1 MRTIRVILLAGAA
14 LSAHP
19 AFAADALKFGPAPS
33 WVIPQ
38 KIPDKST
45 KAANAPFAIML
56 TDEQVQLE
64 PGKMTSFGEIAIKLQ
79 SANGLSAGNIAFPW
93 NPAFDTVT
101 VNRLHIIRDGKVIDV
116 LGAGQTFTIAR
127 RETNLDAATL
137 DGTLTAA
144 LQPEGLQV
152 GDIVDIAM
160 TNEHSDPTLKTH
172 VEGDFAAWNA
182 LPVELGHVRISWPA
196 TMKPVV
202 RESENLPAAR
212 QFVENGRHVFELT
225 AQAIEPL
232 IPPKSAPL
240 RYRIGRLGELS
251 DFQSWAD
258 LADLFKPLFQSAAV
272 VPASGPLRNELETIR
287 KQAHS
292 PKERA
297 ELALQL
303 VENRVRY
310 VALAM
315 GTGGLVPASAETT
328 WARRFGDCKAKTALL
343 LALLHELGIQA
354 EPVLANVLLG
364 DSIAERLP
372 MSADF
377 DHVIVRAHIGGKDY
391 WLDGTRT
398 GDTDLD
404 SIQVPDFGW
413 GLPLVEHAQLVRM
426 VPAPLTV
433 PSLERHIAVDASGG
447 VYASAAIT
455 IDEIYR
461 GDEAVGLNPRYAALT
476 PEQRDQQMS
485 DEAKSYFDGFSVSG
499 SSVQFDA
506 AKRELHI
513 SIKGSAKLNWKDGW
527 FYVPTSSIGFDA
539 DFDRP
544 AGPLHDVPIAVSHP
558 RYTKDQAIIRL
569 PAGFAAQQKLDPAVN
584 ETLAGVE
591 YARSETVNGDVLM
604 VDSSERSVATEV
616 PYKEAVAAAPRL
628 KALNKDDVHLR
639 TIASYAVTDKDLT
652 ALGTSTPGSAEEYVE
667 RGNLYLNAKKYD
679 EAIAD
684 YTAALKLDAANVWAL
699 ANRGITHVWK
709 REFAD
714 AQKDLTAAEAR
725 DPTNSVALR
734 AEGLMAEF
742 KGECAKAVDF
752 YTRSLASEPGRSF
765 NIGHRAMCEAAL
777 SKYDSALADSTLALK
792 DDPSWWNLRLLRANI
807 FMRQGKHDLV
817 AAEADAMTKDNPNSA
832 SAWVGAAQAYA
843 AIGQQDRAMKAFDRA
858 LAIKPEAYIYINRS
872 AARRKSDTAGRAADL
887 NAALKLTPNDPT
899 ALQFKAQLLS
909 DKGDYKGA
917 VVLLDQIKV
926 GPSADEFSA
935 LYIAETR
942 AILLYKAGRTGE
954 AEKLLAGL
962 SSKAKSPL
970 ELNNLCYDQATAG
983 IRLQAALE
991 DCRAALKVSPDD
1003 GAYLDSLGM
1012 VLLKLGKLDEAL
1024 SAYNQAVAKG
1034 EGAASLMG
1042 RAFVYLKKGDK
1053 AHAEADADAAR
1064 KLSRDI
1070 DATFAEY
1077 GLKFDQAE
1085 TATSPKPA
1093 TTKR

>member
-1 MRTIRVILLAGAA
+1 MHYVRIVVLAGAS
-14 LSAHP
+14 LSAHA
-19 AFAADALKFGPAPS
+19 AFAADNLKFGPAPS
-33 WVIPQ
+33 WVVPQ

-45 KAANAPFAIML
+45 KAANAPYAVLL
-56 TDEQVQLE
+56 TDEQVHLE
-64 PGKMTSFGEIAIKLQ
+64 PGKTISFGEIAIKLQ
-79 SANGLSAGNIAFPW
+79 SPDGLSAGNIAFPW

-101 VNRLHIIRDGKVIDV
+101 VNKLHIIRDGKVIDV

-160 TNEHSDPTLKTH
+160 TNEHSDPTLKNH

-182 LPVELGHVRISWPA
+182 LPIELSHVRISWPA
-196 TMKPVV
+196 NMKPVV
-202 RESENLPAAR
+202 RESANLPAAR
-212 QFVENGRHVFELT
+212 QFLENGRHVFELT

-232 IPPKSAPL
+232 ITPKSAPM

-258 LADLFKPLFQSAAV
+258 LADLFRPLFESAAV
-272 VPASGPLRNELETIR
+272 VPASGSLRDELETIR

-303 VENRVRY
+303 VENRIRY

-354 EPVLANVLLG
+354 EPVLASVPLG
-364 DSIAERLP
+364 DSVGERLP
-372 MSADF
+372 MAEDF
-377 DHVIVRAHIGGKDY
+377 DHVLVRAHIAGKDY

-404 SIQVPDFGW
+404 SIQIPDFGW
-413 GLPLVEHAQLVRM
+413 GLPLVEHAQLVKM

-433 PSLERHIAVDASGG
+433 PSLERHVAIDASSG
-447 VYASAAIT
+447 VYAPAAIT

-461 GDEAVGLNPRYAALT
+461 GDEAVSLNPRYAALT
-476 PEQRDQQMS
+476 PDQRDQQMT
-485 DEAKSYFDGFSVSG
+485 DEAKSFFDGFSVSG

-506 AKRELHI
+506 SKRELHI

-527 FYVPTSSIGFDA
+527 FFVPTSSIGFDP

-544 AGPLHDVPIAVSHP
+544 AGPLHDAPIAVAHP
-558 RYTKDQAIIRL
+558 RYTKDEATIRL
-569 PAGFAAQQKLDPAVN
+569 TPGLAAQQKLDSAIQ

-591 YARSETVNGDVLM
+591 YARNETVKGDVLT
-604 VDSSERSVATEV
+604 VDSSERSIASEV
-616 PYKEAVAAAPRL
+616 LYGDAVAAAPRL
-628 KALNKDDVHLR
+628 KALDKDDIYLR
-639 TIASYAVTDKDLT
+639 TTASYEVTDKDLA
-652 ALGTSTPGSAEEYVE
+652 ALGASTPGSAEEYVQ

-684 YTAALKLDAANVWAL
+684 YTAALKLDATNEWAWG
-699 ANRGITHVWK
+699 NRGIAHVWK

-714 AQKDLTAAEAR
+714 AQEDLTAAEAR

-765 NIGHRAMCEAAL
+765 NIGHRATCEAVL
-777 SKYDSALADSTLALK
+777 LRYDSALADSALALK
-792 DDPSWWNLRLLRANI
+792 DDPGWWNLRLLRANI
-807 FMRQGKHDLV
+807 FMRQGNRDLV

-858 LAIKPEAYIYINRS
+858 LAIKPEAYIYVNRS
-872 AARRKSDTAGRAADL
+872 EVRRKSDVAGRAADL
-887 NAALKLTPNDPT
+887 DAALKLAPNEPT
-899 ALQFKAQLLS
+899 ALQGKAQLLS
-909 DKGDYKGA
+909 DSGNYKGA
-917 VVLLDQIKV
+917 LAMLDRVKFEPATDKLFVHYVQ
-926 GPSADEFSA
+926 EQ
-935 LYIAETR
+935 R
-942 AILLYKAGRTGE
+942 AILMYKAGRAAE
-954 AEKLLAGL
+954 AEKLFGEL
-962 SSKAKSPL
+962 SQKSFEPI

-983 IRLQAALE
+983 IRLEAALE

-1024 SAYNQAVAKG
+1024 AAYNQAVAKG

-1042 RAFVYLKKGDK
+1042 RAFVYLKKGDRT
-1053 AHAEADADAAR
+1053 HAEADAEAAR
-1064 KLSRDI
+1064 KLSPDI

-1077 GLKFDQAE
+1077 GLKFDRAPV
-1085 TATSPKPA
+1085 ASAAA
-1093 TTKR
+1093 TTH